1 MALRRTDLIE
11 EFTMPAE
18 SIAQLVA
25 QVLNA
30 TMAEAQRLPSKC
42 EARQF
47 AQDLF
52 HALFPAVCNPDL
64 AQAQR
69 LESEFKRLHI
79 ALENLLRPTH
89 NGDAQALAREFFA
102 ALPAIHRLQVADAN
116 ALYETDPAARSVA
129 EVIQS
134 YPGFYAIAQYRL
146 AHQLYL
152 QNAPFLPRLIT
163 EYAHEVTGIDIH
175 PGARIGARVAIDHG
189 SGVVI
194 GETSVVGE
202 RVRIYQGV
210 TLGALAV
217 EKTMQNA
224 KRHPTV
230 EDDVVIYANATILG
244 GETVIGRGSTIGA
257 NAWITKSV
265 PPETR
270 VAGNVV

>member
-1 MALRRTDLIE
+1 
-11 EFTMPAE
+11 MPANAIE
-18 SIAQLVA
+18 TLVE
-25 QVLNA
+25 QILNA
-30 TMAEAQRLPSKC
+30 TMADAQRLPSKC

-47 AQDLF
+47 AQELF
-52 HALFPAVCNPDL
+52 HALFPAVCQPAL
-64 AQAQR
+64 ADAQR
-69 LESEFKRLHI
+69 LESELKRLHI

-89 NGDAQALAREFFA
+89 REDAMELAKTFYA
-102 ALPAIHRLQVADAN
+102 ALPAIHRLMIEDAA
-116 ALYETDPAARSVA
+116 ALYDSDPAARSVA

-134 YPGFYAIAQYRL
+134 YPGFYAVAQYRL

-152 QNAPFLPRLIT
+152 QNVPFLPRLIT

-175 PGARIGARVAIDHG
+175 PGANIGARVAIDHG

-217 EKTMQNA
+217 EKSMQNA

-244 GETVIGRGSTIGA
+244 GQTVIGHGCTIGA

-265 PPETR
+265 PPNTR
-270 VAGNVV
+270 VAGDLV

>member
-1 MALRRTDLIE
+1 
-11 EFTMPAE
+11 MPAE
-18 SIAQLVA
+18 AIESLVA
-25 QVLNA
+25 QILNA
-30 TMAEAQRLPSKC
+30 MTAESKRLPSKC

-52 HALFPAVCNPDL
+52 HALFPAVCNPEL
-64 AQAQR
+64 TQAQR
-69 LESEFKRLHI
+69 LESELKRLHI

-89 NGDAQALAREFFA
+89 REDAQALAREFFA
-102 ALPAIHRLQVADAN
+102 ALPAIHRLQCEDAA
-116 ALYETDPAARSVA
+116 ALYETDPAARSIE

-134 YPGFYAIAQYRL
+134 YPGFYAVAQYRL

-152 QNAPFLPRLIT
+152 QNVPFLPRLIT

-175 PGARIGARVAIDHG
+175 PGAQIGERVAIDHG

-217 EKTMQNA
+217 EKHMQDD

-244 GETVIGRGSTIGA
+244 GQTVIGRGSTIGA

-270 VAGNVV
+270 VSGDVV